1 MYLEAGKQIE
11 KLLVGEVLHP
21 LPTNKEAVRSE
32 VLKFRERFGRNF
44 EQKMDVVRLDQ
55 KESNPGNPKALFAK
69 NLLSDLDEAMGNIS
83 DIEDGRYELRLYSSL
98 NTALDHDHK
107 FDFWVEL
114 TDTLENRTIANFKV
128 DLTINPEKYFPAGDA
143 DMVYYFNEKY
153 HDDDKRGH
161 MDIAY
166 REDPEYKK
174 LIREASGKLLD
185 RSKMTLKMVA

>member
-21 LPTNKEAVRSE
+21 IPTNRETVRSE
-32 VLKFRERFGRNF
+32 VSKFRERYGRNF
-44 EQKMDVVRLDQ
+44 EQKMDVVRMDQ
-55 KESNPGNPKALFAK
+55 KESNPSNPKALFAK

-83 DIEDGRYELRLYSSL
+83 DMADGRYELRLYSSL
-98 NTALDHDHK
+98 NTVLDHDHK

-114 TDTLENRTIANFKV
+114 TDTLTNKTIANYRI
-128 DLTINPEKYFPAGDA
+128 DLTIDPEKYFPAGDA
-143 DMVYYFNEKY
+143 DIVYYFNDKY
-153 HDDDKRGH
+153 HDDEKRGH

-166 REDPEYKK
+166 REDKEYQK

-185 RSKMTLKMVA
+185 RSKAVFSLVA